1 MSEHRRII
9 YALIIYAWLL
19 EKAILKKSTVNQMPR
34 GIGSG
39 SAESN
44 QPTVGNGET
53 YVPFSRPFPSPG
65 KLWNKKLTLQYWT
78 VLVPVHTNTTASRY
92 TMEAL

>member
-19 EKAILKKSTVNQMPR
+19 EKAILKKSTVSQMPR
-34 GIGSG
+34 GVGSG

-44 QPTVGNGET
+44 QPTVGHGET
-53 YVPFSRPFPSPG
+53 CDPFLGPFLHQVSCG
-65 KLWNKKLTLQYWT
+65 IR
-78 VLVPVHTNTTASRY
+78 S
-92 TMEAL
+92 